1 MLDFILLLLCIT
13 FISLNVFFKKVI
25 IKYITLEEYMIG
37 ITIFVPIVII
47 FYFLIRFGLIRDKK
61 LDIKLFE
68 KINKNNN
75 IILLLI
81 GTAIITVS
89 ANLILVEL
97 LKRKNVSYLVPHIA
111 GLSLILSIILAYLLF
126 EEKID
131 WKMFLGIILIIIGVF
146 VINCS
151 KNIKK

>member
-13 FISLNVFFKKVI
+13 FISLNVFFKKFI
-25 IKYITLEEYMIG
+25 IKHITLEEYMIG
-37 ITIFVPIVII
+37 ITIFVPIVIL
-47 FYFLIRFGLIRDKK
+47 FYFLIRFVLIKDKR
-61 LDIKLFE
+61 LNIKLFE

-81 GTAIITVS
+81 CTAIITVC

-97 LKRKNVSYLVPHIA
+97 LKRKNVSYLVPHIV
-111 GLSLILSIILAYLLF
+111 GFSLILSVILAYFLF

-131 WKMFLGIILIIIGVF
+131 WKMFLGIILIILGVF

>member
-25 IKYITLEEYMIG
+25 IKHITLEEYMIG

>member
-25 IKYITLEEYMIG
+25 IKHITLEEYMIG

-131 WKMFLGIILIIIGVF
+131 WKMFLGIILIILGVF

>member
-97 LKRKNVSYLVPHIA
+97 LKRKNVSYLVPHIV
-111 GLSLILSIILAYLLF
+111 GFSLILSIILAYLLF

-131 WKMFLGIILIIIGVF
+131 WKMFLGIILIILGVF

>member
-25 IKYITLEEYMIG
+25 IKHITLEEYMIG

-111 GLSLILSIILAYLLF
+111 GLSLILSIILAYFLF

-131 WKMFLGIILIIIGVF
+131 WKMFLGIILIILGVF